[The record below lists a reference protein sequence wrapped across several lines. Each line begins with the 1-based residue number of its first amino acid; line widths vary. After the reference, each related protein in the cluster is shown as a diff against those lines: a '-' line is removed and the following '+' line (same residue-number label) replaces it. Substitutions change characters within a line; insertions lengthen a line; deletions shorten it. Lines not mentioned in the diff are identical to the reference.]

1 MILGTRSLDEKK
13 AQVVVDEIK
22 AAGGDA
28 LAVGGDVAADD
39 FPEKVLSA
47 TIKCVH
53 PTSPFPLPRL
63 RSVLVSVRAGSTSAQ
78 ADGERTRLAGSTGS

>member
-1 MILGTRSLDEKK
+1 MRTDARSLDEKK
-13 AQVVVDEIK
+13 AQAVVDEIK

-47 TIKCVH
+47 TIKCVR
-53 PTSPFPLPRL
+53 PNSPFPLPYL
-63 RSVLVSVRAGSTSAQ
+63 RCVRVSVRGGSTSAQ
-78 ADGERTRLAGSTGS
+78 AYGERTRLAGSTGS